1 MTEHMRPS
9 EEDLQ
14 AYIDGELDAAR
25 AADVEAAIQG
35 DADLARQTHAYRA
48 DKARLGQIYGP
59 LIDRPLP
66 EAWLEMIAN
75 RKVVALPPRTSR
87 RQMIGLATAASVA
100 VIAGGA
106 IVVRKLSE
114 RSGEALL
121 ASALAAHGQAREI
134 PAQPVPEGALTK
146 IVGVAVKTPDLS
158 KLGFSLV
165 GMRTQDGPGR
175 SAAAVLAYRD
185 AGGRVFTLYLKASPG
200 TPAFEMIKRGDTRIC
215 LWQDDVLSTVML
227 ADVSA
232 AEMLRLA
239 SLAYSGLTA

>member
-1 MTEHMRPS
+1 MTAHMRPT

-14 AYIDGELDAAR
+14 AFIDGELDAAR

-35 DADLARQTHAYRA
+35 DSELARQMHAYRA

-59 LIDRPLP
+59 LIERPLP
-66 EAWLEMIAN
+66 QKWLNTIAN
-75 RKVVALPPRTSR
+75 RNVVALPARSTR
-87 RQMIGLATAASVA
+87 RQMMGMAAAASVA
-100 VIAGGA
+100 VVAGGT
-106 IVVRKLSE
+106 VVFRQLSV

-121 ASALAAHGQAREI
+121 AAAIAAHAEARNI
-134 PAQPVPEGALTK
+134 PAQPVPEGALEK
-146 IVGVAVKTPDLS
+146 IVGVAVKAPDLS
-158 KLGFSLV
+158 KMGFSLV
-165 GMRTQDGPGR
+165 GMHTQDGPGR
-175 SAAAVLAYRD
+175 SDAAVLAYRD
-185 AGGRVFTLYLKASPG
+185 AGERVFTLYLKPSPG

-227 ADVSA
+227 ADISA